1 MTRTLR
7 SVLNSEKNSRY
18 KGGIYHRLQIDFA
31 YNSNHIEGS
40 RLTHEQ
46 TRYIYETKTI
56 GAENASVNDIIETVN
71 HFRCFDYILDT
82 LSQPLTEEYIKNLHR
97 ILKNGAFED
106 YAVIGDYKTLP
117 NEVGQLETALPED
130 VPEQMRKLL
139 SEYNRPSLTL
149 YEIADFHQ
157 KYEKIHPFY
166 DGNGRT
172 GRLLMFKQCLENDV
186 IPFFID
192 DFHKRFYYMG
202 LQEWQKEEKS
212 ECLITVFLSSQD
224 YMKQIMDYFRIEY
237 SHKEYTYKE
246 VLAEAGK

>member
-1 MTRTLR
+1 MTRTLCN
-7 SVLNSEKNSRY
+7 VLQSEKNSRY

-56 GAENASVNDIIETVN
+56 GADNANVNDIIETVN

-97 ILKNGAFED
+97 ILKTGVFEED
-106 YAVIGDYKTLP
+106 AVIGRYKELP
-117 NEVGQLETALPED
+117 NEVGLLQTALPEE
-130 VPEQMRKLL
+130 VPRQMQNLL
-139 SEYNRPSLTL
+139 SEYHHSALTL
-149 YEIADFHQ
+149 YEIADFHR
-157 KYEKIHPFY
+157 KYERIHPFY

-202 LQEWQKEEKS
+202 LQEWQTDGKS
-212 ECLITVFLSSQD
+212 ERLISVFLSLQD
-224 YMKQIMDYFRIEY
+224 AMKQIMDYFRIEY
-237 SHKEYTYKE
+237 HHKKYTYKD